1 MLIHLTLGTDLEIN
15 DTFKWIDVA
24 ISIDANNVIEMKD
37 DGLYLPSSG
46 LAEMGPIPNQGGDG
60 LRVGFR
66 GPFDYGNFPA
76 SGRITLN
83 NVTHRTFIRKNGA
96 FTNYN
101 SLDCILPG
109 DFIKEYNN
117 DNELTDILV
126 VTKVA
131 EGASPSFLNN
141 TVTEAVSLLPSS

>member
-1 MLIHLTLGTDLEIN
+1 MLIHLILGTDLEIN
-15 DTFKWIDVA
+15 PSYKWIEVA
-24 ISIDANNVIEMKD
+24 ISLDANNVIKMES

-46 LAEMGPIPNQGGDG
+46 LADMGPIPNQGGDG

-66 GPFDYGNFPA
+66 GPFDYGNYPA

-83 NVTHRTFIRKNGA
+83 NVVHRTFIRKNGV
-96 FTNYN
+96 FSNYN
-101 SLDCILPG
+101 STDCILPG
-109 DFIKEYNN
+109 DFIKDYDNN
-117 DNELTDILV
+117 NELVDILV
-126 VTKVA
+126 VTKVT